1 MHTKATC
8 TLYVPELVTDMSI
21 DEEIR
26 LKLFADAQILD
37 SLCTS
42 AAWQSL
48 NEVRDYLNPKSE
60 RGKAYHGLINGYKW
74 VVATALYSILD
85 EFIRNPDLWGLDP
98 DERLQDWWSFYQS
111 GSGVPLQS
119 AVTDRD
125 SHLGSIVL
133 FMDSILDMLR
143 SANSW
148 EGNRQ
153 ALAKAKEFGD
163 VFLEATH
170 QCVVTATDGRE
181 DPPAMKEVLRKRGL
195 ERLLDYLEYE
205 MKSVYPFVW
214 LRKESLDPAGDD
226 DFWLDPSRGIETH
239 LNLLPTFLGRH
250 TPGENWGIGSI
261 AAICILIQAL
271 DAAREGTF
279 DICSKFARFSTD
291 YSAMQEEVRERLRGT
306 YPSERFGLK
315 SGEHLP
321 IGKLVEMSK
330 AVDPEI
336 LTGKDKLAARMGN
349 ETRLIASN
357 DFRGGGKFRIVVA
370 GIASILRYG
379 EKVEIIQ
386 MTHPRDNDNTS
397 DVSLAVRV
405 EKVNAFANT
414 SMWWVFY
421 RAYTVG
427 RIFEPDQKRLYR
439 EIKDTFAEFA
449 EFIEASDFVDVS
461 KQDLL
466 DLCEPPVWRYVFNSA
481 RNLLDEN
488 AELRGALPEVL
499 TAIML
504 TYTGYQHIKTSF
516 KDSALFK
523 RLALQDVELDVIGIK
538 PTPEGNVCVIAE
550 TKGKATTDV
559 DLSNE
564 IKKFDSVLRFLREQR
579 PELAKALDF
588 NGEIDSVKGY
598 FISMGDIEKFRS
610 QEEGM
615 EIWGYTRFVTALKRA
630 GIPRRY
636 TDLLSRVLIA
646 KVVDWSN
653 YPINNAWFEA
663 NDGI

>member
-74 VVATALYSILD
+74 VVTTALYSILD

-125 SHLGSIVL
+125 SHLGNIVL

-153 ALAKAKEFGD
+153 ALAKTKEFGD

-181 DPPAMKEVLRKRGL
+181 DLPAMKEVLRLRGL
-195 ERLLDYLEYE
+195 ERLLEYLEYE
-205 MKSVYPFVW
+205 MKSSYAFIW
-214 LRKESLDPAGDD
+214 RREESLNAGGDD
-226 DFWLDPSRGIETH
+226 DFWLDSSRGLETH
-239 LNLLPTFLGRH
+239 LDLLPTFQGKK
-250 TPGENWGIGSI
+250 TPRENWRIGAV
-261 AAICILIQAL
+261 AAICILIQAPHV
-271 DAAREGTF
+271 ARE
-279 DICSKFARFSTD
+279 DILKQFVRLLND
-291 YSAMQEEVRERLRGT
+291 YSAMNREIRARLGVS
-306 YPSERFGLK
+306 YPSEEFRLRSVK
-315 SGEHLP
+315 DLP
-321 IGKLVEMSK
+321 VEKLIEMSNTVQLG
-330 AVDPEI
+330 A
-336 LTGKDKLAARMGN
+336 LTGKDRLTALMGN

-357 DFRGGGKFRIVVA
+357 DFRGGEKFHIVVA
-370 GIASILRYG
+370 GIASILRDG
-379 EKVEIIQ
+379 EKIEIIQ
-386 MTHPRDNDNTS
+386 MTHPRDNDNTK

-405 EKVNAFANT
+405 EKVNALANT

-427 RIFEPDQKRLYR
+427 RIFESDQKRLYR
-439 EIKDTFAEFA
+439 EIKDTFAEYGEYIEVI
-449 EFIEASDFVDVS
+449 EFKDVS

-466 DLCEPPVWRYVFNSA
+466 DLCEPPVWHYVFSSA
-481 RNLLDEN
+481 RKLLDEN
-488 AELRGALPEVL
+488 AELRGALPEFL
-499 TAIML
+499 AAIML

-559 DLSNE
+559 DLSYE

-630 GIPRRY
+630 GVPRRY
-636 TDLLSRVLIA
+636 ADLLRRVLIA
-646 KVVDWSN
+646 KVVDRSN
-653 YPINNAWFEA
+653 YPIDNAWFEA